1 MKYYF
6 LKTDSFPSAIANP
19 ESVILI
25 QDESSKAELEIEDLG
40 FIGTLI
46 VNTDDIEESLLH
58 IEDWWNETTSGTIEL
73 ELVTEDVSLLNRE
86 LKELLFSLKLG
97 EWSLNDTFIAYP
109 KGDEKCFENAK
120 KVIRESELNAQ

>member
-25 QDESSKAELEIEDLG
+25 QDENSDTALEIEDLG

-73 ELVTEDVSLLNRE
+73 ELVTEDVSSLNSE
-86 LKELLFSLKLG
+86 QKELLSSLKLG

>member
-25 QDESSKAELEIEDLG
+25 QDENSDTALEIEDLG

-46 VNTDDIEESLLH
+46 VSTDDIEESLLH

-73 ELVTEDVSLLNRE
+73 ELVTEDVSLLNSE
-86 LKELLFSLKLG
+86 QKELLSSLKLG

-109 KGDEKCFENAK
+109 KEDEKCFENAK
-120 KVIRESELNAQ
+120 KVIRESELNVQ

>member
-46 VNTDDIEESLLH
+46 VSTDDIEESLLH

-73 ELVTEDVSLLNRE
+73 ELVTEDVSSLNSE
-86 LKELLFSLKLG
+86 QKELLSSLKLG

>member
-46 VNTDDIEESLLH
+46 VSTDDIEESLLH

-73 ELVTEDVSLLNRE
+73 ELVTEDVSLLNSE
-86 LKELLFSLKLG
+86 QKELLSSLKLG